1 MTLQVM
7 FQKHLPKIIQ
17 LYEQPTDTRGKKSIK
32 RCMGL
37 LMGIFSGGGGRD
49 LYTGGG
55 RIFGGLIYSGFIF
68 QGFTILIRTVEK
80 YQDSYFQIFGV
91 KFIILA
97 FAVLKL
103 ELIGINLTDII
114 RGI

>member
-1 MTLQVM
+1 MNSQQILGV
-7 FQKHLPKIIQ
+7 KNQ
-17 LYEQPTDTRGKKSIK
+17 LRGAWA
-32 RCMGL
+32 
-37 LMGIFSGGGGRD
+37 FSGGGGRD

-68 QGFTILIRTVEK
+68 QGFTVLIRTVEK

-91 KFIILA
+91 KIIILA

-114 RGI
+114 RGM

>member
-1 MTLQVM
+1 M

-32 RCMGL
+32 RCMG
-37 LMGIFSGGGGRD
+37 FFGGGGRD

-68 QGFTILIRTVEK
+68 QGFTVLIRTVEK

-91 KFIILA
+91 KIIILA

-114 RGI
+114 RGM